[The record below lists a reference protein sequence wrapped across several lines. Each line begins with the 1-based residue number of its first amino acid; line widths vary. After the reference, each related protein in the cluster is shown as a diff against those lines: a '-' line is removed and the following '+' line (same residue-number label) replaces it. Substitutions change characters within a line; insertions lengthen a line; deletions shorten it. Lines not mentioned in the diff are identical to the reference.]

1 METIEMKIL
10 DPTRH
15 GTYAVSLVE
24 NPAMEED
31 FDLTFLSTEEVE
43 LSFNE
48 GQGMI
53 YGVVM
58 TPDKKVLRQKPNGE
72 KYNIFFTAET
82 IKESAHLFL
91 SRQQNNNATL
101 AHETPTQGVSF
112 VESWIVEDPKN
123 DKANALKLNAIKGS
137 WILGAKI
144 TDDKIKADIKAGK
157 FKGFSIEARYEKEE
171 TLAEKL
177 SALVDRF

>member
-10 DPTRH
+10 DAERH
-15 GTYAVSLVE
+15 GAYAVSLVE

-31 FDLTFLSTEEVE
+31 FIYLSTEEIQ
-43 LSFNE
+43 LSFDE
-48 GQGMI
+48 EKGLI

-58 TPDKKVLRQKPNGE
+58 TPDKKILRQKPTGE
-72 KYNIFFTAET
+72 KYNIFFSANT
-82 IKESAHLFL
+82 IEESAHLFL
-91 SRQQNNNATL
+91 SRQQNNNVTL
-101 AHETPTQGVSF
+101 AHEAPTNGVSF

-123 DKANALKLNAIKGS
+123 DKSNALKLNAIKGS

-144 TDDKIKADIKAGK
+144 TDEQIKADIKGGK
-157 FKGFSIEARYEKEE
+157 FKGFSIEARYEKED

-177 SALVDRF
+177 SALLDRFND

>member
-31 FDLTFLSTEEVE
+31 FIYLSVEEIE

-48 GQGMI
+48 EQGMI

-72 KYNIFFTAET
+72 KYNIFFSAET

-101 AHETPTQGVSF
+101 AHETPTKGVSF
-112 VESWIVEDPKN
+112 VESWIVKDPKN
-123 DKANALKLNAIKGS
+123 DTANALNLSVVKGS

-144 TDDKIKADIKAGK
+144 TDEQIKADIKAGK

-177 SALVDRF
+177 SALLDRFND